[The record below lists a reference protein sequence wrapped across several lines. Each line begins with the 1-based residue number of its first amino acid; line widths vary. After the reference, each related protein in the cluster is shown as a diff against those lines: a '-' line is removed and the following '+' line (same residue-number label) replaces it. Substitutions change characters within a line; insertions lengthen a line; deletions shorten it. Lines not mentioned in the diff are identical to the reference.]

1 VLLMDKAGRK
11 SKYESTSPSKPPHSD
26 VGPDEGQAA
35 ESPPVLER
43 VIEALLFIGGAALNI
58 ERASCAIRGLTSNQ
72 LLRSIKNLELEYRR
86 QGRPYT
92 IQAQDAGFVLTLL
105 GRYQPVVER
114 LYGQNR
120 EARLSQPAIEAL
132 SLVAY
137 RQPVTKHEIDAI
149 RGADSGAL
157 LRQLV
162 RRGLVS
168 IAQRPEKGSRGVSY
182 GTTQRFL
189 ELFKLKSLDD
199 LPQTK
204 DLQML

>member
-1 VLLMDKAGRK
+1 M
-11 SKYESTSPSKPPHSD
+11 
-26 VGPDEGQAA
+26 
-35 ESPPVLER
+35 
-43 VIEALLFIGGAALNI
+43 
-58 ERASCAIRGLTSNQ
+58 ERASSAIRGLTSNQ
-72 LLRSIKNLELEYRR
+72 FLRSIKDLKLEYRR

-92 IQAQDAGFVLTLL
+92 IQKQGASFVLALL
-105 GRYQPVVER
+105 GRYRPILER

-120 EARLSQPAIEAL
+120 EARLSQPAIEVL

-168 IAQRPEKGSRGVSY
+168 IAQRLEKGSRGVSY
-182 GTTQRFL
+182 GTTPRFL

-204 DLQML
+204 DLQTL